1 MGSVTARI
9 IARNRTARILPLWL
23 GQVSR
28 AQKGMEME
36 EREPRVGN
44 TSAPDSV
51 SAPGPESVA
60 ERAPLSFPVVGIGA
74 SAGGLE
80 ALQDFFLN
88 TPDDTGMAF
97 VIVQHLSPE
106 HQSLMAEILARHTRM
121 PVRQIEDGMAV
132 HANHVYVIAPGFTL
146 TLREG
151 KLQLGEPIE
160 TRGHRRPVDD
170 FLRSLAQEQKERSIA
185 VILSGT
191 GTNGSA
197 GAQAIKAAGGICIAQ
212 NPETAAFP
220 GMPRSLIHAGFA
232 DQVLEVR
239 DIPNVLIRYTASPY
253 VGTEVDARRAE
264 EELQRDRAHVREILA
279 ILRTRTRHDFTGYRK
294 PTLLR
299 RIQRRMSLAALTQ
312 LPDYSAMLRERPE
325 EVMSLA
331 NDLMIN
337 VTGFFRD
344 PEAWEALRVSVI
356 GPLCA
361 SKRPAEPIRAWVAA
375 CASGEEAYTLAILLA
390 EELSARGNERTEVKI
405 FATDTAEKSLALARA
420 GVFPGGIEAD
430 VAPERLERFF
440 DKDEHTYR
448 VKKEIRDKVVF
459 APQDILRD
467 PPFSRVDLCTCRN
480 LLIYLEPET
489 QRRVMS
495 LLHFALGE
503 GGYLFL
509 GNTESAG
516 NAEHLFEQ
524 VSKKWRIY
532 RKTGAG
538 QHRFSEVPSFAA
550 RIPEEVTGNDEIRSA
565 VRPGATL

>member
-1 MGSVTARI
+1 
-9 IARNRTARILPLWL
+9 
-23 GQVSR
+23 
-28 AQKGMEME
+28 
-36 EREPRVGN
+36 
-44 TSAPDSV
+44 
-51 SAPGPESVA
+51 
-60 ERAPLSFPVVGIGA
+60 
-74 SAGGLE
+74 
-80 ALQDFFLN
+80 
-88 TPDDTGMAF
+88 
-97 VIVQHLSPE
+97 
-106 HQSLMAEILARHTRM
+106 
-121 PVRQIEDGMAV
+121 
-132 HANHVYVIAPGFTL
+132 
-146 TLREG
+146 
-151 KLQLGEPIE
+151 
-160 TRGHRRPVDD
+160 
-170 FLRSLAQEQKERSIA
+170 
-185 VILSGT
+185 
-191 GTNGSA
+191 
-197 GAQAIKAAGGICIAQ
+197 
-212 NPETAAFP
+212 
-220 GMPRSLIHAGFA
+220 
-232 DQVLEVR
+232 
-239 DIPNVLIRYTASPY
+239 
-253 VGTEVDARRAE
+253 VDARRAE
-264 EELQRDRAHVREILA
+264 EELQRDRAHLREILA

-299 RIQRRMSLAALTQ
+299 RIQRRMSLAALTR

-430 VAPERLERFF
+430 VSPERLERFF

-489 QRRVMS
+489 QRRVIS

-503 GGYLFL
+503 GGYLFWGTPRAPAML
-509 GNTESAG
+509 SICLN
-516 NAEHLFEQ
+516 
-524 VSKKWRIY
+524 
-532 RKTGAG
+532 
-538 QHRFSEVPSFAA
+538 
-550 RIPEEVTGNDEIRSA
+550 RSA
-565 VRPGATL
+565 RSGAFIAKRDQANTASATSRALRRGFRKKLRATMRSWARCGPVRRSYCSAHFWSAMDLPRWWSIERIRWSISMG